1 MGIEIERKYLVAND
15 GYKKYETEVIDIRQ
29 GYLSR
34 EPERTVRIR
43 TWNNR
48 GYITVKGLSHG
59 ASRCEYEYEIP
70 NLDACEMLEMCED
83 PILHK
88 RRHLVEYAGH
98 RWEVD
103 EFLGQLSPLVTA
115 EIELKSEAEAFELP
129 PFIGKDVTGDPRYYN
144 SNLMCMT
151 KPVM

>member
-1 MGIEIERKYLVAND
+1 MGIEIERKYLVANE
-15 GYKKYETEVIDIRQ
+15 GYKRFETAVIEIRQ

-43 TWNNR
+43 TWNDK

-70 NLDACEMLEMCED
+70 HSDACEMLEMCEG

-88 RRHLVEYAGH
+88 RRHLVDYADH

-115 EIELKSEAEAFELP
+115 EIELTSEAEAFELP
-129 PFIGKDVTGDPRYYN
+129 PFVGKDVTGDPNYYN
-144 SNLMCMT
+144 SNLMSLA
-151 KPVM
+151 K